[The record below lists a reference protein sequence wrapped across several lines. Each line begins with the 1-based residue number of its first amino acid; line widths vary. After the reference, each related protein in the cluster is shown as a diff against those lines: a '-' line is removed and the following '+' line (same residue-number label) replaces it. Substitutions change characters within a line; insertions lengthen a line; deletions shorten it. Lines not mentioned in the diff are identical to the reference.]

1 MSSISGFYK
10 MSIEERRELLKK
22 LGYLTD
28 EDIQSLSSG
37 GLEISVA
44 DKMIENV
51 IGIISY
57 PLGIATNF
65 LINGKDVLV
74 PMSLEE
80 PSVVAAASKAAK
92 IARSGGGFTAEAD
105 EPIMIGTIQFVEIK
119 DINEA
124 VHKVMEQRENIKRMA
139 NEMLPEII
147 KKAGGFEGFDL
158 KVLYTDVGEMLE
170 LYFYVHV
177 LDAMG
182 ANTIDTV
189 AEGLAPYIADLVKG
203 RYLLRILSNYA
214 LKRIARA
221 RAKFPIE
228 ELGKDGDRVAMDLIY
243 AYNLAKA
250 DVFRAVTHNK
260 GIMNGIIAIANA
272 INNDTRAIEAGAH
285 SYASRT
291 GKYQPLTDYRIEGNY
306 VVGQIELP
314 LQVATVGGSVGLNK
328 VNKIALKLMGNP
340 TSKKL
345 AEIMASVGLA
355 QNFAALL
362 ALVTEGIQKGH
373 MKLHARSLALSAGA
387 RLEEVDTVVN
397 RMIELNSI
405 NFDTAKKVIEEI
417 RNKG

>member
-340 TSKKL
+340 TSKEL

>member
-28 EDIQSLSSG
+28 EDIQSLNSG

-340 TSKKL
+340 TSKEL

>member
-92 IARSGGGFTAEAD
+92 IARSGGGFIAEAD

-228 ELGKDGDRVAMDLIY
+228 ELGKDGDRVAMDLMLITWQKQTCSG
-243 AYNLAKA
+243 LLLTTKA
-250 DVFRAVTHNK
+250 
-260 GIMNGIIAIANA
+260 
-272 INNDTRAIEAGAH
+272 
-285 SYASRT
+285 
-291 GKYQPLTDYRIEGNY
+291 
-306 VVGQIELP
+306 
-314 LQVATVGGSVGLNK
+314 
-328 VNKIALKLMGNP
+328 
-340 TSKKL
+340 
-345 AEIMASVGLA
+345 
-355 QNFAALL
+355 
-362 ALVTEGIQKGH
+362 
-373 MKLHARSLALSAGA
+373 
-387 RLEEVDTVVN
+387 
-397 RMIELNSI
+397 
-405 NFDTAKKVIEEI
+405 
-417 RNKG
+417 